1 MAIVAPFKGLTY
13 NFNRFQ
19 DLSTIATP
27 PYDVISEDE
36 QEAYYKK
43 DPHNVIRLILGKK
56 KKGDTD
62 LDNRY
67 TRSADLLRKWQK
79 EDILVRTREPG
90 LYYTSLSYDAG
101 DGSGPKER
109 WGLIAL
115 VKIEEDDSRVILPH
129 ERTFSAHKIDRLN
142 LMRACNTQLSQ
153 VFGLFH
159 DPDLQIFNCF
169 RNIIEQRPLTS
180 FEFEDGTKHKMWMT
194 QDFSI
199 FKQVAEVMRDKNI
212 FIADG
217 HHRYETA
224 RNYRNLMRARHGG
237 RAINRSYDFLT
248 MYLSNM
254 ADKGLT
260 ILPAH
265 RLIKTCKGFNPESF
279 FSRIK
284 SYFEITELL
293 SPVPET
299 SRLASEFRQELE
311 AKGRE
316 DSAIGFLYRESGR
329 GYLLSLKPDAW
340 NNIEE
345 DLHPVL
351 KGLDVIV
358 LSRLILEKVLG
369 FSREDMDDEQ
379 NFHYQSNMEKAVSSI
394 NSSDYQLAF
403 LLNPTKIDQ
412 VKEIAGN
419 SLIMPRKSTYFYP
432 KVLSGLVFNKIDPH
446 ESITV
451 Y

>member
-1 MAIVAPFKGLTY
+1 MAVVTPFKGLTY
-13 NFNRFQ
+13 NFNRFH
-19 DLSTIATP
+19 DLSPLVTP
-27 PYDVISEDE
+27 PYDVISEEE
-36 QEAYYKK
+36 QEAFYNKN
-43 DPHNVIRLILGKK
+43 PHNVIRLILGKK
-56 KKGDTD
+56 MKGDTD

-79 EDILVRTREPG
+79 QDILVRNREPG
-90 LYYTSLSYDAG
+90 LYYTSLSYDAE
-101 DGSGPKER
+101 DGGGPKER
-109 WGLIAL
+109 WGFIAL
-115 VKIEEDDSRVILPH
+115 VRIEEENSRVILPH
-129 ERTFSAHKIDRLN
+129 EKTFSAHKIDRLN
-142 LMRACNTQLSQ
+142 LMRACNAQLSQ

-159 DPDLQIFNCF
+159 DPDFQIFNCF
-169 RNIIEQRPLTS
+169 KNIIEQRPLTS

-194 QDFSI
+194 KDFSI
-199 FKQVAEVMRDKNI
+199 FREVSEVMKDKNI

-224 RNYRNLMRARHGG
+224 RNYRNLMRARYGG
-237 RAINRSYDFLT
+237 RTKNRSYDFLT

-265 RLIKTCKGFNPESF
+265 RLIKRCEGFNPESF
-279 FSRIK
+279 FDRIK
-284 SYFEITELL
+284 ANFEISELL
-293 SPVPET
+293 SPVSET
-299 SRLASEFRQELE
+299 HQLTLEFRQELE
-311 AKGRE
+311 AKGRKNP
-316 DSAIGFLYRESGR
+316 AIGFLSHQGGR
-329 GYLLSLKPDAW
+329 GYLLSLKPEAW
-340 NNIEE
+340 DRIEE

-351 KGLDVIV
+351 KRLDVIV
-358 LSRLILEKVLG
+358 LSRLILENGLG
-369 FSREDMDDEQ
+369 FSKEDMDNEQ
-379 NFHYQSNMEKAVSSI
+379 NFHYQSNMNKAIASI
-394 NSSDYQLAF
+394 NSKDNQMAF

-432 KVLSGLVFNKIDPH
+432 KVLSGLVFNKIDPY

>member
-1 MAIVAPFKGLTY
+1 
-13 NFNRFQ
+13 
-19 DLSTIATP
+19 
-27 PYDVISEDE
+27 
-36 QEAYYKK
+36 
-43 DPHNVIRLILGKK
+43 
-56 KKGDTD
+56 
-62 LDNRY
+62 
-67 TRSADLLRKWQK
+67 
-79 EDILVRTREPG
+79 
-90 LYYTSLSYDAG
+90 
-101 DGSGPKER
+101 
-109 WGLIAL
+109 
-115 VKIEEDDSRVILPH
+115 
-129 ERTFSAHKIDRLN
+129 
-142 LMRACNTQLSQ
+142 
-153 VFGLFH
+153 LFH
-159 DPDLQIFNCF
+159 DPDHHIFNCF

-180 FEFEDGTKHKMWMT
+180 FEFEDGTRHKMWMT
-194 QDFSI
+194 KDFSI
-199 FKQVAEVMRDKNI
+199 FKQVSEVMRDKNI

-224 RNYRNLMRARHGG
+224 RNYRNLMRARYGG
-237 RAINRSYDFLT
+237 HAKNRSYDFLT

-265 RLIKTCKGFNPESF
+265 RLIKRWDGFNSEYF
-279 FSRIK
+279 FSRIQT
-284 SYFEITELL
+284 YFVITELHA
-293 SPVPET
+293 SVSET
-299 SRLASEFRQELE
+299 GRLVSELRKELE

-316 DSAIGFLYRESGR
+316 GSAIGFLSGENGR
-329 GYLLSLKPDAW
+329 GYLLSLKPGAW
-340 NNIEE
+340 NMIKE

-351 KGLDVIV
+351 KSLDVIV
-358 LSRLILEKVLG
+358 LSRLILEKALG

-379 NFHYQSNMEKAVSSI
+379 NFHYQSNMEKAVSAIHSR
-394 NSSDYQLAF
+394 DYQLAF